1 MRRLIVAV
9 LGAML
14 LVLSPAIPS
23 HASVLWICN
32 VPNEG
37 DVTFVTAGDRAL
49 HGITTANSHAGETF
63 KKFGELCR
71 VETGP

>member
-1 MRRLIVAV
+1 MRRLIVVA

-14 LVLSPAIPS
+14 LLLSFAIPS
-23 HASVLWICN
+23 RASVMWICN

-37 DVTFVTAGDRAL
+37 DVTFVTAGDAAL
-49 HGITTANSHAGETF
+49 DGITTANGRAGEVF

-71 VETGP
+71 VETGS